1 MKKIINKNKGITLVA
16 LIITIIILLILS
28 GITIAT
34 LGGENGLFARVKLG
48 KERYAISEAKEKLE
62 LEIANLQIEQQG
74 KGEEL
79 KKEDLPKMNS
89 DEIDVRDTTNFPVEV
104 IYKNYKFEVDSNFKV
119 TYVGEANETIITYTT
134 EPEGYTNQNNI
145 KVLVKI
151 TNPKGIK
158 SILKPDETDKI
169 LPQDRTTAGI
179 EFTVTKN
186 GHYILKVEDV
196 DGNEVSKDI
205 YIDLIDTLA
214 PEEFTPEVQKNG
226 STITIVENGKDAEA
240 TEESSKSG
248 IDHYEYYLIDSSNKE
263 TKYDSNKI
271 ENLALGTYRA
281 YVIAFDKAGNS
292 RKSNE
297 VEFSIT
303 IEFSKISAGDQ
314 HNLAIDKEGNLYSWG
329 GSNSTLEDGVT
340 ALATGRFENWG
351 PAKMKLDFKIKEM
364 SVGNFEHSLVID
376 NNGYLWSRAR
386 SNSYGQLGNGTT
398 EVSDKLIK
406 IKEDVKFVKIS
417 ASKYHNLAIDTEG
430 NLWTWGDNEYGQL
443 GDGTTTNKLEPTQI
457 MPNKKFIQI
466 ATGVFHSLAIDNDGN
481 LWSWGYN
488 GDKQLGDG
496 TTVERNTPI
505 QILKNE
511 KFIQVSAMEN
521 HSLALDSEGNVW
533 RWGESA
539 YDTGTRRYYYK
550 NDPQK
555 IEIDKRITQIS
566 AGTYHVLALDSEGN
580 VWRWGLNAAGQLGN
594 GTNKQN
600 DTPTQLVSDK
610 KFIQIAAGDR
620 HSLALDSDGTIWG
633 WGSNNSWE
641 LGIGDNRVY
650 SKELPIQIVPA
661 SKKN

>member
-1 MKKIINKNKGITLVA
+1 MNKRLRNFNGITLVA
-16 LIITIIILLILS
+16 LIVTIVILLILA
-28 GITIAT
+28 GIAIAT
-34 LGGENGLFARVKLG
+34 LGGENGLFKKVKLG

-62 LEIANLQIEQQG
+62 LEITNLQIEQNG

-79 KKEDLPKMNS
+79 TKEDLPKMNS

-145 KVLVKI
+145 KILVKI

-158 SILKPDETDKI
+158 SILKPGETDKI

-263 TKYDSNKI
+263 TKYDNNKI
-271 ENLALGTYRA
+271 ENLALGTYKA

-303 IEFSKISAGDQ
+303 IEFSKISVGDR
-314 HNLAIDKEGNLYSWG
+314 HNLAIDKEGNLFSWG
-329 GSNSTLEDGVT
+329 GSNSTMEDGVT
-340 ALATGRFENWG
+340 AFGTAGFKDWG

-364 SVGNFEHSLVID
+364 SVGDFKHSLVID

-386 SNSYGQLGNGTT
+386 SNYYGELGNGTT
-398 EVSDKLIK
+398 EASDKLIK
-406 IKEDVKFVKIS
+406 IKEDVKFEKIS
-417 ASKYHNLAIDTEG
+417 AVETSNLAIDNEG
-430 NLWTWGDNEYGQL
+430 NLWSWGNNNCGQIGDGTSEDKLEPTKIETDKKFVQISKGTLFSLAIDDEGNLWSWGNNDYGQIGDGDSSKTYRYKPVQIIKNTKFIQISAGDSYALALDINGKLWSWGRNNSGQLGRNGSSSIPAVVKEDTKFTQISADDEHSMAIDGGGNLWAWGYNICGQL
-443 GDGTTTNKLEPTQI
+443 GDGTTTNKSVP
-457 MPNKKFIQI
+457 
-466 ATGVFHSLAIDNDGN
+466 
-481 LWSWGYN
+481 
-488 GDKQLGDG
+488 
-496 TTVERNTPI
+496 
-505 QILKNE
+505 
-511 KFIQVSAMEN
+511 
-521 HSLALDSEGNVW
+521 
-533 RWGESA
+533 
-539 YDTGTRRYYYK
+539 
-550 NDPQK
+550 
-555 IEIDKRITQIS
+555 
-566 AGTYHVLALDSEGN
+566 VL
-580 VWRWGLNAAGQLGN
+580 VK
-594 GTNKQN
+594 T
-600 DTPTQLVSDK
+600 DK
-610 KFIQIAAGDR
+610 KFIQIAAGEC
-620 HSLALDSDGTIWG
+620 HSLALDSEGTIWG
-633 WGSNNSWE
+633 WGRNFDCE
-641 LGIGDNRVY
+641 LGIRDNGVKR
-650 SKELPIQIVPA
+650 KELPIQIVPA
-661 SKKN
+661 YK